1 MKYAVISLAGAQYKI
16 TEGLELS
23 VNNLNKEK
31 GDKLVLDQVHLV
43 VEDGKVSLGEP
54 LVKNATIEAT
64 VVDNFKDKKVRVAK
78 FRAKSRHRVVNGFR
92 ALKTKI
98 IVNKIVS

>member
-23 VNNLNKEK
+23 VNNLSKNK
-31 GDKLVLDQVHLV
+31 GDKLVFDQVHLV
-43 VEDGKVSLGEP
+43 VENENVSLGSP
-54 LVKNATIEAT
+54 LVNNATVEAT
-64 VVDNFKDKKVRVAK
+64 VVDNFKDKKIRVAK

-92 ALKTKI
+92 ALKTKV
-98 IVNKIVS
+98 IVNKIVG